1 MENENQPKKEEWRF
15 KKRYAILIFFIYLG
29 VSEGPDRTLV
39 VSDSQPTVAAISP
52 LKDKQ

>member
-29 VSEGPDRTLV
+29 VTDGDIGTS
-39 VSDSQPTVAAISP
+39 SDSQPSVTVSSS
-52 LKDKQ
+52 

>member
-29 VSEGPDRTLV
+29 VTSGDTGTS
-39 VSDSQPTVAAISP
+39 SDSQPTVAAISP